1 MKLIS
6 RSSAVKALSLAA
18 VSALVLS
25 GCAAAPEEEATV
37 EPGSVDFLACAVSD
51 EGSWLDKSFNE
62 AVYTAMQQ
70 AETDLGVSIN
80 TLESAS
86 SEAFEPNLQSLVDA
100 GCDIIVANGFL
111 IGDALAKIS
120 SENPDVHFALVD
132 GSVADSTNVKP
143 LFFETAESSF
153 LAGYAAADF
162 SESKVIGTYGG
173 VPIAPVTDFMTGYYY
188 GAMQWGLD
196 NDTEVTVL
204 GWDPATP
211 DSGAFMGNFDANS
224 DVSKNIALTQ
234 LNDGADVILPVAGNQ
249 FTAVTTAIDEVNPD
263 AVMLGVD
270 LDVAGNNA
278 DLAPYIL
285 TSIEKRMTV
294 AVFGLIKSLVDGTA
308 FDVTPY
314 VGTLENGGTAISS
327 FRDFEA
333 NLSAD
338 LAARLVELQTGIAD
352 GTYKPK
358 G

>member
-1 MKLIS
+1 VKLIS
-6 RSSAVKALSLAA
+6 RSSAAKALSLAA

-25 GCAAAPEEEATV
+25 GCAAAPEEEAGV
-37 EPGSVDFLACAVSD
+37 EAGSVDFLACAVSD

-62 AVYTAMQQ
+62 AVYTAMTQ
-70 AETDLGVSIN
+70 AESELGVSIN

-120 SENPDVHFALVD
+120 SENPDVNFALVD

-173 VPIAPVTDFMTGYYY
+173 VPITPVTDFMTGYYY

-196 NDTEVTVL
+196 NDTEVQVL
-204 GWDPATP
+204 GWDPVAETG
-211 DSGAFMGNFDANS
+211 DFMGNFDANS
-224 DVSKNIALTQ
+224 EVSKNIALTQ
-234 LNDGADVILPVAGNQ
+234 LNAGADVILPVAGNQ

-294 AVFGLIKSLVDGTA
+294 AVFGLIKSLVEGTA

-314 VGTLENGGTAISS
+314 VGTLDNGGTAISS

-338 LAARLVELQTGIAD
+338 LAARLVELQAGIAD

>member
-1 MKLIS
+1 VKLIS
-6 RSSAVKALSLAA
+6 RSSAAKALSLAA

-25 GCAAAPEEEATV
+25 GCAAAPEEEAGV
-37 EPGSVDFLACAVSD
+37 EAGSVDFLACAVSD

-62 AVYTAMQQ
+62 AVYTAMTQ
-70 AETDLGVSIN
+70 AESELGVSIN

-120 SENPDVHFALVD
+120 SENPDVNFALVD
-132 GSVADSTNVKP
+132 GEVADSTNVKP

-162 SESKVIGTYGG
+162 SEKKIIGTYGG
-173 VPIAPVTDFMTGYYY
+173 VPITPVTDFMTGYYY

-196 NDTEVTVL
+196 NDTEVEVL
-204 GWDPATP
+204 GWDPVAETG
-211 DSGAFMGNFDANS
+211 DFMGNFDANS
-224 DVSKNIALTQ
+224 EVSKNIALTQ
-234 LNDGADVILPVAGNQ
+234 LNAGADVILPVAGNQ

-294 AVFGLIKSLVDGTA
+294 AVFGLIKSLVEGTA

-314 VGTLENGGTAISS
+314 VGTLDNGGTAISS

-338 LAARLVELQTGIAD
+338 LAARLVELQAGIAD